1 MLLKLFVC
9 LALRFCGLQSN
20 HTLHKHKLKTLEMAS
35 IWEKNKHFFF
45 FFFFCFTNKCLCLIS
60 GQADRLSSW
69 LSFFFFLCFF
79 PLSPQLQIHAWE
91 CLVISCVCSTQPV
104 PDVPVQRGRCSSMAP
119 VATPSSQVGMLLLYL
134 FFLNEN
140 TYCFRF
146 IDCYFAMWH

>member
-45 FFFFCFTNKCLCLIS
+45 FFFLLYKQMS
-60 GQADRLSSW
+60 LSHLRPGW
-69 LSFFFFLCFF
+69 QIIFLAQFFFFLSFF

-104 PDVPVQRGRCSSMAP
+104 PDVPVQRGRCSSTAP

-134 FFLNEN
+134 FLWYEN

>member
-1 MLLKLFVC
+1 MFSPALLW
-9 LALRFCGLQSN
+9 
-20 HTLHKHKLKTLEMAS
+20 AS
-35 IWEKNKHFFF
+35 IKSHPSQTQIKNTWNGFNLRKEQTLFFF
-45 FFFFCFTNKCLCLIS
+45 FFFALQTNVS
-60 GQADRLSSW
+60 VSSQARLTDYLLGSV
-69 LSFFFFLCFF
+69 FFFFLCFF

-104 PDVPVQRGRCSSMAP
+104 PDVPVQRGRCSSTAP

-134 FFLNEN
+134 FLWYEN

>member
-1 MLLKLFVC
+1 MFSPALLW
-9 LALRFCGLQSN
+9 
-20 HTLHKHKLKTLEMAS
+20 AS
-35 IWEKNKHFFF
+35 IKSHPSQTQIKNTWNGFNLRKEQTLFFF
-45 FFFFCFTNKCLCLIS
+45 FFFLLYKQMS
-60 GQADRLSSW
+60 LSHLRPGW
-69 LSFFFFLCFF
+69 QIIFLAQFFFFLSFF

-134 FFLNEN
+134 FLWYEN